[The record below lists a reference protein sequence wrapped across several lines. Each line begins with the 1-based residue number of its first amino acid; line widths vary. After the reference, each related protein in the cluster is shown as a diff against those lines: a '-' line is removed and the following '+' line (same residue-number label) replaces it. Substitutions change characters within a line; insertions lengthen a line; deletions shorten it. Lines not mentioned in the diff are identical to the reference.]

1 MIDLSQSVENRLP
14 GTITPS
20 MNRPKTPSSHYA
32 RMELAIRLLAHRSI
46 DQPALSE
53 VAQEL
58 GMSEFH
64 FHRLF
69 VEFVGLTPKEFVQF
83 ITLTNAKTLLR
94 ESNSLLTTAISVGLS
109 GPSRLHDL
117 FLAVDHMTP
126 GEFKNSA
133 GLQIH
138 WALVDTVLGP
148 ALLATTPRGICR
160 FSFVTDVKHAIAE
173 LRNNWPEAALVNDA
187 KAVAEIRDEIDAR
200 LNGDAPKR
208 RLGLL
213 LKGSPLRLQVWRAL
227 IEVPSGCVVP
237 YQFLAEKVGNPA
249 AVRATAS
256 AVGANPVAGLIPCHR
271 VIRATGDFG
280 RYQWGTERK
289 LAMLAREYALG
300 KPTQSL
306 RQPRIDTDKRES

>member
-1 MIDLSQSVENRLP
+1 MTESTLSIESRRAAGLEASVIR
-14 GTITPS
+14 
-20 MNRPKTPSSHYA
+20 MKTPSSHFGK
-32 RMELAIRLLAHRSI
+32 MEQAIRLLVNRSA
-46 DQPALSE
+46 DQPALAE
-53 VAQEL
+53 IAREL

-94 ESNSLLTTAISVGLS
+94 ESNSLLTTAVSVGLS

-117 FLAVDHMTP
+117 FLTVDHMTP
-126 GEFKNSA
+126 GEFKNSS

-160 FSFVTDVKHAIAE
+160 FSFVQDAKQALIE
-173 LRNNWPEAALVNDA
+173 LRNNWPEANLLHDPA
-187 KAVAEIRDEIDAR
+187 AVAEIRDEIDVR
-200 LNGDAPKR
+200 LNGEAPKR

-213 LKGSPLRLQVWRAL
+213 LKGSSLRLQVWRAL
-227 IEVPSGCVVP
+227 IDVPSGFVVP
-237 YQFLAEKVGNPA
+237 YHTLAEKIGNPA

-256 AVGANPVAGLIPCHR
+256 AVAANPVAILIPCHR
-271 VIRATGDFG
+271 VIRASGDFG

-289 LAMLAREYALG
+289 LAMLAREHAFKG
-300 KPTQSL
+300 QTANGH
-306 RQPRIDTDKRES
+306 

>member
-1 MIDLSQSVENRLP
+1 MMESTLSIDNRRTAGLDASVIR
-14 GTITPS
+14 
-20 MNRPKTPSSHYA
+20 MKTPSSHFGK
-32 RMELAIRLLAHRSI
+32 MELAIRLLVDRSA
-46 DQPALSE
+46 DQPALAE
-53 VAQEL
+53 IAREL

-94 ESNSLLTTAISVGLS
+94 ESTSLLAPAVSVGLS

-117 FLAVDHMTP
+117 FLTVDHMTP
-126 GEFKNSA
+126 GEFKNPS

-138 WALVDTVLGP
+138 WALVDTVLGL
-148 ALLATTPRGICR
+148 ALLATTSRGICR
-160 FSFVTDVKHAIAE
+160 FSFVQDAKQALIE
-173 LRNNWPEAALVNDA
+173 LRNNWPEANLLHDPA
-187 KAVAEIRDEIDAR
+187 AVAEIRDEIDAR

-213 LKGSPLRLQVWRAL
+213 LKGSSLRLQVWRAL
-227 IEVPSGCVVP
+227 IDVPSGFVIP
-237 YQFLAEKVGNPA
+237 YHTLAEKIGNPA

-256 AVGANPVAGLIPCHR
+256 AVAANPVAILIPCHR
-271 VIRATGDFG
+271 VIRASGDFG

-289 LAMLAREYALG
+289 LAMLAREYAFKG
-300 KPTQSL
+300 QAANGH
-306 RQPRIDTDKRES
+306 

>member
-1 MIDLSQSVENRLP
+1 MTESTLSTENR
-14 GTITPS
+14 PS
-20 MNRPKTPSSHYA
+20 AALDGSAIKMKIPSSHFGK
-32 RMELAIRLLAHRSI
+32 MERAIRLLVNRSA
-46 DQPALSE
+46 DQPALAE
-53 VAQEL
+53 VAREL

-69 VEFVGLTPKEFVQF
+69 VEFVGLTPKEFVKF

-94 ESNSLLTTAISVGLS
+94 ESNSLLMTAVSVGLS

-126 GEFKNSA
+126 GEFKNSSS
-133 GLQIH
+133 LQIH
-138 WALVDTVLGP
+138 WALVDTVLGS

-160 FSFVTDVKHAIAE
+160 FSFVQDAKQALTE
-173 LRNNWPEAALVNDA
+173 LRNNWPEAMLTHDPA
-187 KAVAEIRDEIDAR
+187 AVAEIRDEINAR
-200 LNGDAPKR
+200 LNGETPKR

-227 IEVPSGCVVP
+227 IEVPSGCLIP
-237 YQFLAEKVGNPA
+237 YHFLAEKIGNPQ

-256 AVGANPVAGLIPCHR
+256 AVATNPVAALIPCHR

-289 LAMLAREYALG
+289 LAMLAREHAFN
-300 KPTQSL
+300 
-306 RQPRIDTDKRES
+306 RQTANGRRSSDI

>member
-1 MIDLSQSVENRLP
+1 MTESSQSIENRP
-14 GTITPS
+14 FFASDTSVSRIK
-20 MNRPKTPSSHYA
+20 NPSSHFA
-32 RMELAIRLLAHRSI
+32 KMERAIRLLVSRSQ
-46 DQPALSE
+46 DQPALAE
-53 VAQEL
+53 VAREL

-69 VEFVGLTPKEFVQF
+69 VEFAGLTPKEFVQF

-94 ESNSLLTTAISVGLS
+94 ESNSLLSTALSVGLS

-117 FLAVDHMTP
+117 FLTIDHMTP

-138 WALVDTVLGP
+138 WALVETVLGP

-160 FSFVTDVKHAIAE
+160 FSFVQDARHALTE
-173 LRNNWPEAALVNDA
+173 LKNNWPEAMLIHDPT
-187 KAVAEIRDEIDAR
+187 AVAEIRDEIDIR
-200 LNGDAPKR
+200 LNGEAPKR

-227 IEVPSGCVVP
+227 IEIPSGFLIP
-237 YQFLAEKVGNPA
+237 YHFLAEKIGNPL
-249 AVRATAS
+249 AVRATAT
-256 AVGANPVAGLIPCHR
+256 AVATNPVAVLIPCHR

-289 LAMLAREYALG
+289 LAMLAREQAFLN
-300 KPTQSL
+300 
-306 RQPRIDTDKRES
+306 RR

>member
-1 MIDLSQSVENRLP
+1 MTESSL
-14 GTITPS
+14 S
-20 MNRPKTPSSHYA
+20 MNNRPSAALDSSVSRMKSPSSHFGK
-32 RMELAIRLLAHRSI
+32 MELAIRLLVNRSA
-46 DQPALSE
+46 DQPALAE
-53 VAQEL
+53 VAREL

-83 ITLTNAKTLLR
+83 ITLANAKTLLR
-94 ESNSLLTTAISVGLS
+94 ESNSLLTTAVSVGLS

-117 FLAVDHMTP
+117 FLTVDHMTP
-126 GEFKNSA
+126 GEFKNSS
-133 GLQIH
+133 GLQIQ
-138 WALVDTVLGP
+138 WALVDTALGS

-160 FSFVTDVKHAIAE
+160 FSFVQDAKQALAE
-173 LRNNWPEAALVNDA
+173 LRNNWPEATLTHDPA
-187 KAVAEIRDEIDAR
+187 AVAEIRDEIDVR
-200 LNGDAPKR
+200 LNGESPKR

-227 IEVPSGCVVP
+227 IEVPSGFLIP
-237 YQFLAEKVGNPA
+237 YNFLAEKIGNPS

-256 AVGANPVAGLIPCHR
+256 AVATNPVAVLIPCHR

-289 LAMLAREYALG
+289 LAMLAREYAFNR
-300 KPTQSL
+300 PIARSL
-306 RQPRIDTDKRES
+306 P

>member
-1 MIDLSQSVENRLP
+1 MTESTLSIESRRAAGLEASVIR
-14 GTITPS
+14 
-20 MNRPKTPSSHYA
+20 MKTPSSHFGK
-32 RMELAIRLLAHRSI
+32 MEQAIRLLVNRSA
-46 DQPALSE
+46 DQPALAE
-53 VAQEL
+53 IAREL

-94 ESNSLLTTAISVGLS
+94 ESNSLLTTAVSVGLS

-117 FLAVDHMTP
+117 FLTVDHMTP
-126 GEFKNSA
+126 GEFKNSS

-160 FSFVTDVKHAIAE
+160 FSFVQDAKQALIE
-173 LRNNWPEAALVNDA
+173 LRNNWPEANLLHDPA
-187 KAVAEIRDEIDAR
+187 AVTEIRDEIDVR
-200 LNGDAPKR
+200 LNGEAPKR

-213 LKGSPLRLQVWRAL
+213 LKGSSLRLQVWRAL
-227 IEVPSGCVVP
+227 IDVPSGFVVP
-237 YQFLAEKVGNPA
+237 YHTLAEKIGNPA

-256 AVGANPVAGLIPCHR
+256 AVAANPVAILIPCHR
-271 VIRATGDFG
+271 VIRASGDFG

-289 LAMLAREYALG
+289 LAMLAREHAFKG
-300 KPTQSL
+300 QTANGH
-306 RQPRIDTDKRES
+306 

>member
-1 MIDLSQSVENRLP
+1 MTVSSQSIESR
-14 GTITPS
+14 PS
-20 MNRPKTPSSHYA
+20 PSVNASMSRTKNPSSHFGK
-32 RMELAIRLLAHRSI
+32 MERAIQLLVSRSE
-46 DQPALSE
+46 DQPALAE
-53 VAQEL
+53 VAREL

-94 ESNSLLTTAISVGLS
+94 ESNSLLSTALSVGLS

-117 FLAVDHMTP
+117 FLNVDHMTP

-133 GLQIH
+133 ELQIH
-138 WALVDTVLGP
+138 WALVQTVLGS

-160 FSFVTDVKHAIAE
+160 FSFIQDAKHALSE
-173 LRNNWPEAALVNDA
+173 LRNNWPEAMLIHDPT
-187 KAVAEIRDEIDAR
+187 AVAEIRDEIDAR
-200 LNGDAPKR
+200 LNGEAPKR

-227 IEVPSGCVVP
+227 IEIPSGFLIP
-237 YQFLAEKVGNPA
+237 YHFLAEKIGNPL
-249 AVRATAS
+249 AVRATAT
-256 AVGANPVAGLIPCHR
+256 AVATNPVATLIPCHR

-289 LAMLAREYALG
+289 LAMLAREHAF
-300 KPTQSL
+300 K
-306 RQPRIDTDKRES
+306 RQTTNR

>member
-1 MIDLSQSVENRLP
+1 MTESSQS
-14 GTITPS
+14 IK
-20 MNRPKTPSSHYA
+20 NRPSSASDTSVSRIKNPSSHFA
-32 RMELAIRLLAHRSI
+32 KMERAIRLLVSRSE
-46 DQPALSE
+46 DQPALAE
-53 VAQEL
+53 VAREL

-69 VEFVGLTPKEFVQF
+69 VEFAGLTPKEFVQF

-94 ESNSLLTTAISVGLS
+94 ESNSLLSTALSVGLS

-117 FLAVDHMTP
+117 FLTIDHMTP

-133 GLQIH
+133 GLQIR
-138 WALVDTVLGP
+138 WALVETVLGP

-160 FSFVTDVKHAIAE
+160 FSFVQDARHALTE
-173 LRNNWPEAALVNDA
+173 LKNNWPEAMLIHDPT
-187 KAVAEIRDEIDAR
+187 AVAEIRDEIDVR
-200 LNGDAPKR
+200 LNGEAPKR

-227 IEVPSGCVVP
+227 IEIPSGFLIP
-237 YQFLAEKVGNPA
+237 YHFLAEKIGNPL
-249 AVRATAS
+249 AVRATAT
-256 AVGANPVAGLIPCHR
+256 AVATNPVAALIPCHR

-289 LAMLAREYALG
+289 LAMLARENAF
-300 KPTQSL
+300 KS
-306 RQPRIDTDKRES
+306 RNEAR

>member
-1 MIDLSQSVENRLP
+1 
-14 GTITPS
+14 
-20 MNRPKTPSSHYA
+20 
-32 RMELAIRLLAHRSI
+32 MERAIRLLVSRSE
-46 DQPALSE
+46 DQPALTD
-53 VAQEL
+53 VAREL

-69 VEFVGLTPKEFVQF
+69 VEFAGLTPKEFVQF

-94 ESNSLLTTAISVGLS
+94 ESNSLLSTALSVGLS

-117 FLAVDHMTP
+117 FLTIDHMTP

-138 WALVDTVLGP
+138 WALVETVLGP

-160 FSFVTDVKHAIAE
+160 FSFVQDARHALTE
-173 LRNNWPEAALVNDA
+173 LKNNWPEAMLIHDPT
-187 KAVAEIRDEIDAR
+187 AVAEIRGEIDVR
-200 LNGDAPKR
+200 LNGEAPKR

-227 IEVPSGCVVP
+227 IEIPSGFLIP
-237 YQFLAEKVGNPA
+237 YHFLAEKIGNPL
-249 AVRATAS
+249 AVRATAT
-256 AVGANPVAGLIPCHR
+256 AVATNPVAVLIPCHR

-289 LAMLAREYALG
+289 LAMLAKEHAFLNR
-300 KPTQSL
+300 
-306 RQPRIDTDKRES
+306 R

>member
-1 MIDLSQSVENRLP
+1 MTESTLSIKNRRAAGLEAP
-14 GTITPS
+14 VIR
-20 MNRPKTPSSHYA
+20 MKTPSSHFGK
-32 RMELAIRLLAHRSI
+32 MEQAIRLLVNRSA
-46 DQPALSE
+46 DQPALAE
-53 VAQEL
+53 IAREL

-94 ESNSLLTTAISVGLS
+94 ESNSLLATAVSVGLS

-117 FLAVDHMTP
+117 FLTVDHMTP

-160 FSFVTDVKHAIAE
+160 FSFVQDAKQALIE
-173 LRNNWPEAALVNDA
+173 LRNNWPEANLLHDPG
-187 KAVAEIRDEIDAR
+187 AVAEIRDEIDAR

-213 LKGSPLRLQVWRAL
+213 LKGSSLRLQIWRAL
-227 IEVPSGCVVP
+227 IDVPSGFVIP
-237 YQFLAEKVGNPA
+237 YHTLAEKIGHPS

-256 AVGANPVAGLIPCHR
+256 AVAANPVAILIPCHR
-271 VIRATGDFG
+271 VIRASGDFG

-289 LAMLAREYALG
+289 LAMLAREYAFKG
-300 KPTQSL
+300 QTANGH
-306 RQPRIDTDKRES
+306 

>member
-1 MIDLSQSVENRLP
+1 MTESTLSIENR
-14 GTITPS
+14 PS
-20 MNRPKTPSSHYA
+20 AALDASVIRMKSPSSHFGK
-32 RMELAIRLLAHRSI
+32 MERAIRLLVNRSA
-46 DQPALSE
+46 DQPALAE
-53 VAQEL
+53 VAREL

-94 ESNSLLTTAISVGLS
+94 ESNSLLTTAVAVGLS

-117 FLAVDHMTP
+117 FLTVDHMTP
-126 GEFKNSA
+126 GEFKNPS

-138 WALVDTVLGP
+138 WALVETVLGS

-160 FSFVTDVKHAIAE
+160 FSFVQDAKQALTE
-173 LRNNWPEAALVNDA
+173 LRNNWPEATLTHDPS
-187 KAVAEIRDEIDAR
+187 AVAEIRDEIDAR
-200 LNGDAPKR
+200 LNGEAPKR

-227 IEVPSGCVVP
+227 IEVPSGFLIP
-237 YQFLAEKVGNPA
+237 YHFLAEKIGNPQ

-256 AVGANPVAGLIPCHR
+256 AVATNPVAVLIPCHR

-289 LAMLAREYALG
+289 LAMLAREYAFNRKIADG
-300 KPTQSL
+300 
-306 RQPRIDTDKRES
+306 RR

>member
-1 MIDLSQSVENRLP
+1 MTESSQSVENRPPAAL
-14 GTITPS
+14 GASISRTKS
-20 MNRPKTPSSHYA
+20 PSSHFGK
-32 RMELAIRLLAHRSI
+32 MEQAIRLLADRSA
-46 DQPALSE
+46 DQPALAE
-53 VAQEL
+53 VAREF

-83 ITLTNAKTLLR
+83 ITLTNAKSLLR
-94 ESNSLLTTAISVGLS
+94 ESNSLLTTAFSVGLS

-126 GEFKNSA
+126 GEFKNSS

-138 WALVDTVLGP
+138 WALVDTVLGS

-160 FSFVTDVKHAIAE
+160 FSFVQDAKHALTE
-173 LRNNWPEAALVNDA
+173 LRNNWPEATLTHDPA
-187 KAVAEIRDEIDAR
+187 AVAEIRDEIDAR
-200 LNGDAPKR
+200 LNGEAPKR

-227 IEVPSGCVVP
+227 IEVPSGDLVP
-237 YQFLAEKVGNPA
+237 YHFLAEKIGNPL

-256 AVGANPVAGLIPCHR
+256 AVAANPVAALIPCHR
-271 VIRATGDFG
+271 VIRTTGDFG

-289 LAMLAREYALG
+289 LAMLAREYAF
-300 KPTQSL
+300 K
-306 RQPRIDTDKRES
+306 KRTADRRK

>member
-1 MIDLSQSVENRLP
+1 MRESSRSVENERV
-14 GTITPS
+14 TASDTPE
-20 MNRPKTPSSHYA
+20 RRTKIPSSHFA
-32 RMELAIRLLAHRSI
+32 RMEQAIGLLVSRSL
-46 DQPALSE
+46 DQPALSD
-53 VAQEL
+53 VAKEL

-94 ESNSLLTTAISVGLS
+94 ESNSLLATAISVGLS

-117 FLAVDHMTP
+117 FLTVDHTTP
-126 GEFKNSA
+126 GEFKNSS

-138 WALVDTVLGP
+138 WGLVDTVLGS

-160 FSFVTDVKHAIAE
+160 FSFVPDAKQALTE
-173 LRNNWPEAALVNDA
+173 LRNNWPGATLIHDPN
-187 KAVAEIRDEIDAR
+187 AVAEIRDEIDAR

-213 LKGSPLRLQVWRAL
+213 LKGTQLRLQVWRAL
-227 IEVPSGCVVP
+227 IEVPSGYLIP
-237 YQFLAEKVGNPA
+237 YQFLAEKIGNPL

-256 AVGANPVAGLIPCHR
+256 AVAMNPIAALIPCHR

-289 LAMLAREYALG
+289 LAMLAREYAL
-300 KPTQSL
+300 KANP
-306 RQPRIDTDKRES
+306 ESIRVAKSTA

>member
-1 MIDLSQSVENRLP
+1 MRKPSRSVENERVTALDAP
-14 GTITPS
+14 ERR
-20 MNRPKTPSSHYA
+20 MKTPSSHFA
-32 RMELAIRLLAHRSI
+32 RMEQAIGLLVNRSL

-53 VAQEL
+53 VAKEL

-69 VEFVGLTPKEFVQF
+69 VEFVGLTPKEFLQF
-83 ITLTNAKTLLR
+83 ITLTSAKTLLR
-94 ESNSLLTTAISVGLS
+94 ESNSLLATAISVGLS

-117 FLAVDHMTP
+117 FLTVDHTTP
-126 GEFKNSA
+126 GEFKNSS

-138 WALVDTVLGP
+138 WGLVDTVLGS

-160 FSFVTDVKHAIAE
+160 FSFVPDAKQALTE
-173 LRNNWPEAALVNDA
+173 LRNNWPEATLIHDPN
-187 KAVAEIRDEIDAR
+187 AVAEIRDEIDAR

-213 LKGSPLRLQVWRAL
+213 LKGTQLRLQVWRAL
-227 IEVPSGCVVP
+227 IEVPSGYLIP
-237 YQFLAEKVGNPA
+237 YQFLAEKIGNPL

-256 AVGANPVAGLIPCHR
+256 AVAMNPVAALIPCHR

-289 LAMLAREYALG
+289 LAMLAREYAL
-300 KPTQSL
+300 KANP
-306 RQPRIDTDKRES
+306 ESIRVAKSTA